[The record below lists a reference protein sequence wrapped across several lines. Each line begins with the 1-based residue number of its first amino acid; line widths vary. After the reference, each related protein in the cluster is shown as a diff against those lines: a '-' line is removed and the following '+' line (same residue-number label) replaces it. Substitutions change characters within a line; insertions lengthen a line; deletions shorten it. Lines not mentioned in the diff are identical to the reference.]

1 MHATPADF
9 RRSRFLLQYRSPG
22 STDLRAKPERSRKSL
37 KGTESMN
44 INKRGDHLFAAGLWK
59 AIGDVAKSVRTQIG
73 QYSEGRVL
81 ANALLEFQR
90 DRGSEFDIT
99 INQGRL
105 VTGSD
110 AHSLVFGQA
119 VRRFRQDMEALV
131 FALQYRRGIDERD
144 PGLRTEALMQANSQ
158 LATAKQSATIT
169 VGRFFDAVVDRDV
182 LGQILAANPNSRA
195 RSGAQ
200 DQIEATRVKLGNVRY
215 RIVGVIAQM

>member
-90 DRGSEFDIT
+90 DLGGSEFDIT

-110 AHSLVFGQA
+110 AHSLVFGQPFA
-119 VRRFRQDMEALV
+119 VS
-131 FALQYRRGIDERD
+131 G
-144 PGLRTEALMQANSQ
+144 RTWKRWCSRSS
-158 LATAKQSATIT
+158 T
-169 VGRFFDAVVDRDV
+169 G
-182 LGQILAANPNSRA
+182 AASMNAIRA
-195 RSGAQ
+195 CAPKR
-200 DQIEATRVKLGNVRY
+200 
-215 RIVGVIAQM
+215 

>member
-1 MHATPADF
+1 
-9 RRSRFLLQYRSPG
+9 
-22 STDLRAKPERSRKSL
+22 
-37 KGTESMN
+37 
-44 INKRGDHLFAAGLWK
+44 
-59 AIGDVAKSVRTQIG
+59 
-73 QYSEGRVL
+73 
-81 ANALLEFQR
+81 
-90 DRGSEFDIT
+90 
-99 INQGRL
+99 
-105 VTGSD
+105 
-110 AHSLVFGQA
+110 
-119 VRRFRQDMEALV
+119 MEALV

-182 LGQILAANPNSRA
+182 LGQILGSESNSRA

>member
-1 MHATPADF
+1 
-9 RRSRFLLQYRSPG
+9 
-22 STDLRAKPERSRKSL
+22 
-37 KGTESMN
+37 MN

-90 DRGSEFDIT
+90 DPGGSEFDIT

-182 LGQILAANPNSRA
+182 LGQILAANRIRA
-195 RSGAQ
+195 RDRVRRTRSRRHASSWGTCVTGSSGSSRRC
-200 DQIEATRVKLGNVRY
+200 DGGDTHCGGCVRH
-215 RIVGVIAQM
+215 RGKRAKGRGRRMPAAM

>member
-1 MHATPADF
+1 M
-9 RRSRFLLQYRSPG
+9 
-22 STDLRAKPERSRKSL
+22 
-37 KGTESMN
+37 
-44 INKRGDHLFAAGLWK
+44 WK

-90 DRGSEFDIT
+90 DLGGSEFDVT

-105 VTGSD
+105 VTGAD

-131 FALQYRRGIDERD
+131 FALQYRRSIDERD
-144 PGLRTEALMQANSQ
+144 QGLRAEALTQANSQ

-182 LGQILAANPNSRA
+182 LGQILDGESKARA
-195 RSGAQ
+195 RTGAQ
-200 DQIEATRVKLGNVRY
+200 DQIDATRVKLGNVRY
-215 RIVGVIAQM
+215 RIVGIIAQM